1 MADKFTS
8 GENTADI
15 RAERKINAKG
25 VGIFIAALIF
35 FLLLFVIWT
44 TYYRAN
50 QGFGSNSQTHQAE
63 GDNRA
68 QP

>member
-1 MADKFTS
+1 MAGKFTS

-15 RAERKINAKG
+15 RAERKINSKG

-35 FLLLFVIWT
+35 FLLLFVVFA
-44 TYYRAN
+44 TYYRTN
-50 QGFGSNSQTHQAE
+50 QNLGSNSQTHQAE